1 MAERPVITDA
11 NRFQAAIEELTDGVS
26 RLVRQHFELA
36 RTEVRQEASR
46 LGTNL
51 AIIGVFGAVAL
62 VGYGLL
68 NLAVVFL
75 FGAFWSL
82 TAMAW
87 ATLALAVI
95 NLGGA
100 GIAIAVSARRIS
112 DTDVGLSDTTEE
124 LQKDREWIKEIRDN
138 SSGELPT
145 ETG

>member
-11 NRFQAAIEELTDGVS
+11 GRFQAAIDDLTDGVS

-36 RTEVRQEASR
+36 RTEVRQEAR
-46 LGTNL
+46 QLATNL
-51 AIIGVFGAVAL
+51 LVIAVFGAVAL

-75 FGAFWSL
+75 FGAVWDF

-87 ATLALAVI
+87 ATLALAVVNI
-95 NLGGA
+95 GGA
-100 GIAIAVSARRIS
+100 GIAIALGARRLS
-112 DTDVGLSDTTEE
+112 DTEVGLPDTTEE

-145 ETG
+145 ETH